1 MYSSPHIFFVIPA
14 PIHLQPLS
22 HLVIITSHLY
32 SSNRILSRTSL
43 PSSSPPSPP
52 PPHPP
57 HTPPL
62 RQIFCNPVRLSRHS
76 HHLYHFLT
84 TPDSLHYDA
93 FILPFITLSPQL
105 YSYHHTNTSC
115 LCHRPYLTYI
125 MPLSSILSSRL
136 SHTNP
141 PPPLPPPLAP
151 ITVRTK
157 FLIHSLIFFGSF
169 CTVLDKSDPL
179 PFPQSV
185 YQTLHSPPTPNAI
198 PIIVF
203 RTIPDKSEP
212 FRSRKYPT
220 NPRSFNIY

>member
-14 PIHLQPLS
+14 PNTPPTSISSGDHHLSPLFVEPYPLTHIPTLLQS
-22 HLVIITSHLY
+22 TITS
-32 SSNRILSRTSL
+32 
-43 PSSSPPSPP
+43 
-52 PPHPP
+52 HPP

-169 CTVLDKSDPL
+169 CTVFDKSDPL